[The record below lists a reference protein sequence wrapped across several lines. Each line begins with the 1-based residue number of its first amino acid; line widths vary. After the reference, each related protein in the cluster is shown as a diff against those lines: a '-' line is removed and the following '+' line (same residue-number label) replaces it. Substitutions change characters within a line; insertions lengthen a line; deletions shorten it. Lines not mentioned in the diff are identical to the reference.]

1 MKKNR
6 KYWKETA
13 KSVLRG
19 NWGIAIAG
27 MLAYMAVNFLGNILS
42 LELFPGNSMME
53 IAAGQIFVF
62 VVSLIAMVFG
72 T

>member
-27 MLAYMAVNFLGNILS
+27 MLAYMAEIFWELLFRQNFFREKLS
-42 LELFPGNSMME
+42 WKLYWDRFLYLLF
-53 IAAGQIFVF
+53 
-62 VVSLIAMVFG
+62 L
-72 T
+72 